1 MAKRGDPRLDRLFA
15 ALARAADEDEA
26 REVESKIWRVW
37 AESGEESADR
47 MLAVAS
53 EAMSR
58 GAFAPA
64 LALLNSAIETA
75 ADFAE
80 AWNKRATLYH
90 LIGEHDLAIHDIR
103 RTLALEPRHF
113 GALSG
118 LGMICLQRSDE
129 AGALK
134 AFRDALAV
142 HPYLSGAQDAVDN
155 LSNILS
161 ERER

>member
-1 MAKRGDPRLDRLFA
+1 MARHAETDLDRLFA
-15 ALARAADEDEA
+15 ELARASDEDEA
-26 REVESKIWRVW
+26 RKVESKIWRLW
-37 AESGEESADR
+37 AESGVEAADR

-58 GAFAPA
+58 GAFAAA
-64 LALLNSAIETA
+64 LALLNSALETTG
-75 ADFAE
+75 DFAE
-80 AWNKRATLYH
+80 AWNKRATLYY
-90 LIGEHDLAIHDIR
+90 LIGEHDLAVHDIR
-103 RTLALEPRHF
+103 RTLSLEPRHF
-113 GALSG
+113 GAMSG

-155 LSNILS
+155 LSGTVG
-161 ERER
+161 EGEP